1 MLRGEAQCGG
11 WTIFGNFVGMDL
23 VWKYEALTEDE
34 QELAGELSSE
44 FNLLPSVTEVVMKRG
59 ISSAET
65 LSGYLKPSLKE
76 LHDPFLMPDMER
88 AVSRLNKAIGNKE
101 KIMVY
106 GDYDVDGITAV
117 TLVYRYFRYITTAI
131 EYYIPDRYEEGS
143 GISRQA
149 IEYAHS
155 EGVRLMIVLDCG
167 IKANDM
173 VAYAKGIG
181 IDIIICDHHVP
192 DDDLPEAVA
201 NLNPKLKG
209 SPYPFKELSGCGVGY
224 KLLQAFS
231 MSNGTEKRL
240 LENMLDLV
248 AVSIAADLVPLEGEN
263 RILAYNGL
271 KKLNRRPSIGL
282 KSIINISGLQ
292 NKQLDM
298 TDIIFKIGPRINA
311 SGRVQSG
318 RESVDLL
325 LSRDAKQAKEMS
337 HHIDEYNNQRRQLD
351 HSITQEANEIVES
364 FTDMEDRKIIIVYDP
379 SWHNGVIGI
388 VAARLSERYNRPTI
402 VLTDT
407 QDDRVNGSARSVMGY
422 DIHQL
427 LEAHKDIIDNFGG
440 HPFAAGLTIQK
451 KYLHQF
457 IQSATQL
464 ADSQL
469 TMEDLQPRHV
479 VDYQLTLEEI
489 TPKLR
494 RQLRSLSPYGP
505 GNEKPLFMTRGVV
518 SVTPPR
524 LMGYKKSH
532 LRLMISMP
540 NQMPIYQAVA
550 YNHAELLPMIA
561 KGKPFDIL
569 YSIDEYQR
577 KGKYTVQ
584 LNIVDIH
591 IEGDDECHET
601 SEIR

>member
-1 MLRGEAQCGG
+1 
-11 WTIFGNFVGMDL
+11 MDL
-23 VWKYEALTEDE
+23 VWKYEPLGSEE
-34 QELAGELSSE
+34 QEIAEGLCRDAK
-44 FNLLPSVTEVVMKRG
+44 LLPSIVEVVMKRG
-59 ISSAET
+59 IRSSEE
-65 LSGYLKPSLKE
+65 LSSYLKPSLRE
-76 LHDPFLMPDMER
+76 LHDPFLMPDMTK
-88 AVSRLNKAIGNKE
+88 AVARLNKAIGNKE
-101 KIMVY
+101 KIIVY

-117 TLVYRYFRYITTAI
+117 TLVYKYLRYITTAI

-149 IEYAHS
+149 IEYAL
-155 EGVRLMIVLDCG
+155 EAGVKLMIVLDCG

-173 VAYAKGIG
+173 VAFAKSLG

-192 DDDLPEAVA
+192 DDALPEAVA

-224 KLLQAFS
+224 KLMQAFGL
-231 MSNGTEKRL
+231 SNGTDRRL
-240 LENMLDLV
+240 LDNMLDLV
-248 AVSIAADLVPLEGEN
+248 AVSIAADLVPLVGEN
-263 RILAYNGL
+263 RILAYYGL
-271 KKLNRRPSIGL
+271 KKLNRRPSLGL
-282 KSIINISGLQ
+282 KSIINVSGLQ
-292 NKQLDM
+292 SKQLDM
-298 TDIIFKIGPRINA
+298 SDIIFKIGPRINA

-325 LSRDAKQAKEMS
+325 LARDAKEAREMS
-337 HHIDEYNNQRRQLD
+337 YHIDEYNNQRRLID
-351 HSITQEANEIVES
+351 HSITQEANDIVES

-388 VAARLSERYNRPTI
+388 VASRLSERYNRPTI

-422 DIHQL
+422 DIHTL
-427 LEAHKDIIDNFGG
+427 LEANKDILDNFGG

-457 IQSATQL
+457 IQNATHQ
-464 ADSQL
+464 ADEEL
-469 TMEDLQPRHV
+469 TMEDLQPRHTI
-479 VDYQLTLEEI
+479 DYPLELSDI

-494 RQLRSLSPYGP
+494 RQLRSLAPYGP

-540 NQMPIYQAVA
+540 NEMPIYQAVA
-550 YNHAELLPMIA
+550 YNQAELLPLIA
-561 KGKPFDIL
+561 SGRPFDIL
-569 YSIDEYQR
+569 YSIEEFQR
-577 KGKYTVQ
+577 KGRFAVQ
-584 LNIVDIH
+584 LYIVDIH
-591 IEGDDECHET
+591 IDGREKCDET
-601 SEIR
+601 SAIH

>member
-1 MLRGEAQCGG
+1 
-11 WTIFGNFVGMDL
+11 MDL
-23 VWKYEALTEDE
+23 VWKYEPLTEA
-34 QELAGELSSE
+34 QKKLAEDLGSE
-44 FNLLPSVTEVVMKRG
+44 AKLLPSIIEIVIKRG
-59 ISSAET
+59 ISSPQE
-65 LSGYLKPSLKE
+65 LSAYLKPSLGD
-76 LHDPFLMPDMER
+76 LHDPFLMPDMEK

-117 TLVYRYFRYITTAI
+117 TLVYKYFRYITSAI

-149 IEYAHS
+149 IDYAHS
-155 EGVRLMIVLDCG
+155 KGVRVMIVLDCG

-173 VAYAKGIG
+173 VAYAKSLG

-263 RILAYNGL
+263 RVLAYYGL

-325 LSRDAKQAKEMS
+325 LARDAKEAKEMS
-337 HHIDEYNNQRRQLD
+337 YHIDEYNNQRRQID

-388 VAARLSERYNRPTI
+388 VASRLSERYNRPTI

-407 QDDRVNGSARSVMGY
+407 HDDRVNGSARSVMGY
-422 DIHQL
+422 DIHNL
-427 LEAHKDIIDNFGG
+427 LEAHKDILDNFGG

-451 KYLHQF
+451 KHLHQF
-457 IQSATQL
+457 IQSATQQ
-464 ADSQL
+464 ADQEL

-479 VDYQLTLEEI
+479 VDYPLDLEDI
-489 TPKLR
+489 TPRLR

-505 GNEKPLFMTRGVV
+505 SNEKPLFVTKGVV

-524 LMGYKKSH
+524 LMGYKNSH

-550 YNHAELLPMIA
+550 YNQADLLPLIA
-561 KGKPFDIL
+561 KGKTFDIL

-577 KGKYTVQ
+577 KGKYSVQ

-591 IEGDDECHET
+591 IEGAEECDEAQDYM
-601 SEIR
+601 

>member
-1 MLRGEAQCGG
+1 
-11 WTIFGNFVGMDL
+11 MDL
-23 VWKYEALTEDE
+23 VWKYEPLGSEE
-34 QELAGELSSE
+34 QEIAEGLCRDAK
-44 FNLLPSVTEVVMKRG
+44 LLPSIVEVVMKRG
-59 ISSAET
+59 IRSSEE
-65 LSGYLKPSLKE
+65 LSSYLKPSLRE
-76 LHDPFLMPDMER
+76 LHDPFLMPDMTK

-101 KIMVY
+101 KIIVY

-117 TLVYRYFRYITTAI
+117 TLVYKYLRYITTAI

-143 GISRQA
+143 GISRQS
-149 IEYAHS
+149 IEYAH
-155 EGVRLMIVLDCG
+155 EAGVKLMIVLDCG
-167 IKANDM
+167 IKTNDM
-173 VAYAKGIG
+173 VAFAKSLG

-224 KLLQAFS
+224 KLMQAFG
-231 MSNGTEKRL
+231 MSNGTDKRL
-240 LENMLDLV
+240 LDNMLDLV
-248 AVSIAADLVPLEGEN
+248 AVSIAADLVPLVGEN
-263 RILAYNGL
+263 RILAYYGL
-271 KKLNRRPSIGL
+271 KKLNRRPSLGL
-282 KSIINISGLQ
+282 KSIINVSGLQ
-292 NKQLDM
+292 SKQLDM
-298 TDIIFKIGPRINA
+298 SDIIFKIGPRINA

-325 LSRDAKQAKEMS
+325 LARDAKEAREMS
-337 HHIDEYNNQRRQLD
+337 YHIDEYNNQRRLID

-388 VAARLSERYNRPTI
+388 VASRLSERYNRPTI

-422 DIHQL
+422 DIHTL
-427 LEAHKDIIDNFGG
+427 LEANKDILDNFGG

-457 IQSATQL
+457 IQNATHQ
-464 ADSQL
+464 ADEEL

-479 VDYQLTLEEI
+479 IDYSLELSDI

-494 RQLRSLSPYGP
+494 RQLRSLAPYGP
-505 GNEKPLFMTRGVV
+505 DNEKPLFMTRGVV

-540 NQMPIYQAVA
+540 NEMPIYQAVA
-550 YNHAELLPMIA
+550 YNQAELLPLIA
-561 KGKPFDIL
+561 SGRPFDIL
-569 YSIDEYQR
+569 YSIEEFQR
-577 KGKYTVQ
+577 KGRFAVQ
-584 LNIVDIH
+584 LYIVDIH
-591 IEGDDECHET
+591 IDGREKCDET
-601 SEIR
+601 PAIY

>member
-1 MLRGEAQCGG
+1 
-11 WTIFGNFVGMDL
+11 MDL
-23 VWKYEALTEDE
+23 VWKYEPLGSEE
-34 QELAGELSSE
+34 QEVAEGLCREAK
-44 FNLLPSVTEVVMKRG
+44 LLPSIVEVVMKRG
-59 ISSAET
+59 IRSSEE
-65 LSGYLKPSLKE
+65 LSSYLKPSLRE
-76 LHDPFLMPDMER
+76 LHDPFLMPDMTK
-88 AVSRLNKAIGNKE
+88 AVARLNKAIGNKE
-101 KIMVY
+101 KIIVY

-117 TLVYRYFRYITTAI
+117 TLVYKYLRYITTAI

-149 IEYAHS
+149 IEYAH
-155 EGVRLMIVLDCG
+155 EAGVKLMIVLDCG

-173 VAYAKGIG
+173 VAFAKSLG

-224 KLLQAFS
+224 KLMQAFG
-231 MSNGTEKRL
+231 MSNGTDKRL
-240 LENMLDLV
+240 LDNMLDLV
-248 AVSIAADLVPLEGEN
+248 AVSIAADLVPLVGEN
-263 RILAYNGL
+263 RILAYYGL
-271 KKLNRRPSIGL
+271 KKLNRRPSLGL
-282 KSIINISGLQ
+282 KSIINVSGLQ
-292 NKQLDM
+292 SKQLDM
-298 TDIIFKIGPRINA
+298 SDIIFKIGPRINA

-325 LSRDAKQAKEMS
+325 LARDAKEARKMS
-337 HHIDEYNNQRRQLD
+337 YHIDEYNNQRRLID
-351 HSITQEANEIVES
+351 HSITQEANDIVES

-388 VAARLSERYNRPTI
+388 VASRLSERYNRPTI

-422 DIHQL
+422 DIHTL
-427 LEAHKDIIDNFGG
+427 LEANKDILDNFGG

-457 IQSATQL
+457 IQNATHQ
-464 ADSQL
+464 ADEEL

-479 VDYQLTLEEI
+479 IDYPLELSDI

-494 RQLRSLSPYGP
+494 RQLRSLPPYGP

-540 NQMPIYQAVA
+540 NEMPIYQAVA
-550 YNHAELLPMIA
+550 YNQAELLPLIA
-561 KGKPFDIL
+561 SGRPFDIL
-569 YSIDEYQR
+569 YSIEEFQR
-577 KGKYTVQ
+577 KGRLAVQ
-584 LNIVDIH
+584 LYIVDIH
-591 IEGDDECHET
+591 IDGREKCDET
-601 SEIR
+601 PAIY